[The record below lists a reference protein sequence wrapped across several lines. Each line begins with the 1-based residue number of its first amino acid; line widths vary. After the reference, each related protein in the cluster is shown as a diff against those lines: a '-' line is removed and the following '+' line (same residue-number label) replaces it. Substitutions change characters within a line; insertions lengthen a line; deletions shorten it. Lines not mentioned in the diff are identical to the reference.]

1 MDTIFIYSEKS
12 KTSDAHRL
20 LLNPLDRINLK
31 RSNKY
36 VTYIYNKYIKSNHL
50 LFMKNI
56 KSQTDIIHNIGSNME

>member
-1 MDTIFIYSEKS
+1 MDTIFINSEKS

-56 KSQTDIIHNIGSNME
+56 KSKTDIIHNIGSNME

>member
-1 MDTIFIYSEKS
+1 MDTIFINSEKS
-12 KTSDAHRL
+12 KAFDTHRL

-36 VTYIYNKYIKSNHL
+36 VTYIYNKYVKANHL